1 MTPAARSREQA
12 AATGTLTHRQI
23 MVILS
28 GLMLGMFLA
37 ALDQT
42 IVATAMRVIAD
53 KLDGQTSQAWVT
65 TAYLV
70 TSTVTVPLYGKLSD
84 QFGRKPFFLF
94 AIVVFVLGSMLCG
107 TAHSIYELAGYRAL
121 QGVGAGGLMSLAFA
135 IVGDIVPPRQRGR
148 YQAYFTSIFAVSSVM
163 STL

>member
-1 MTPAARSREQA
+1 HAPGRSPLARRGAGPAATGLGHRRHAPVRRPAGPLQRRRHRPPAGRDQRRRRGHPDQDTQQDTHHRRIGARMTPAARSREQA

-42 IVATAMRVIAD
+42 IVATAMRVVAD
-53 KLDGQTSQAWVT
+53 KLNGQTAQAWVT

-70 TSTVTVPLYGKLSD
+70 TSTITVPLYGKLSD
-84 QFGRKPFFLF
+84 QF
-94 AIVVFVLGSMLCG
+94 
-107 TAHSIYELAGYRAL
+107 
-121 QGVGAGGLMSLAFA
+121 
-135 IVGDIVPPRQRGR
+135 
-148 YQAYFTSIFAVSSVM
+148 
-163 STL
+163 